1 MSNEDDF
8 VLPGDASPH
17 EELVQFNA
25 SEEARHSREKF
36 NLTNFISTP
45 RTITALIVVSAV
57 LVWIATYHDN
67 GDVAQN
73 SKRGLLS
80 GAVIFLVFAVCEFP
94 DSIFRR
100 PHPLFWRFVMGVSLL
115 YLLVLVFLL
124 FQSLDSARHIL
135 SYIDPK
141 LGVPLPERNY
151 ASDCRVYT
159 PEDPV
164 SKFRNIRDAVIDE
177 FFIAHGLGWYA
188 QTLIFR
194 DTRLALFCSALFE
207 FMERT
212 FRHILPNFYEC
223 WWDSFILDLLLANN
237 VGILCGHYT
246 LKWLDLKEY
255 NWIGITK
262 PSDNNNE
269 SEKVNTDGEKIST
282 SKHENGTKKGNG
294 NETLFGYFLPKSWT
308 RYNWGIFS
316 NWKRFLHYLFLIFMT
331 EFISLSVFALKALLW
346 IPPPHPIVVFR
357 LALICFIVAP
367 ALREYY
373 QFVIDPSVKSLG
385 INAWLC
391 LAIAIFEGLIIF
403 KWTRGMTFE
412 PFPKAVKYSWFAAF
426 AVIAVFFFTY
436 FPYRAYLKSKNAKMY
451 DGNKKKEGKVVV
463 IANEEEEEDKDKK
476 KKKKPVNKNK
486 KQKQN

>member
-1 MSNEDDF
+1 METEDDF

-17 EELVQFNA
+17 EELEQFNA

-45 RTITALIVVSAV
+45 RTISALVIVSLV
-57 LVWIATYHDN
+57 LVYVATFHDAGN
-67 GDVAQN
+67 TAEN
-73 SKRGLLS
+73 TKRGLLS

-100 PHPLFWRFVMGVSLL
+100 PHPLFWRFIMGISLL

-124 FQSLDSARHIL
+124 FQSLDDARHLL

-151 ASDCRVYT
+151 AADCRVYT

-164 SKFRNIRDAVIDE
+164 SKFRNIHDAVIDE

-237 VGILCGHYT
+237 AGIICGHYT
-246 LKWLDLKEY
+246 LKLLDLKEY

-262 PSDNNNE
+262 PSNTNNNA
-269 SEKVNTDGEKIST
+269 NNNNNNNGEI
-282 SKHENGTKKGNG
+282 KKRKSYNSIF
-294 NETLFGYFLPKSWT
+294 EVFLPKSWT

-316 NWKRFLHYLFLIFMT
+316 NWKRFLHFLFLIFMT

-385 INAWLC
+385 INAWIC
-391 LAIAIFEGLIIF
+391 LAVAVFEGLIIF

-412 PFPKAVKYSWFAAF
+412 PFPKAVKYSWFVAF
-426 AVIAVFFFTY
+426 AVIAIFFFTY
-436 FPYRAYLKSKNAKMY
+436 FPYRAYLKKKNAQMMKKEKKEEEMEMPKES
-451 DGNKKKEGKVVV
+451 KKK
-463 IANEEEEEDKDKK
+463 ANGG
-476 KKKKPVNKNK
+476 KNK
-486 KQKQN
+486 KVKQN